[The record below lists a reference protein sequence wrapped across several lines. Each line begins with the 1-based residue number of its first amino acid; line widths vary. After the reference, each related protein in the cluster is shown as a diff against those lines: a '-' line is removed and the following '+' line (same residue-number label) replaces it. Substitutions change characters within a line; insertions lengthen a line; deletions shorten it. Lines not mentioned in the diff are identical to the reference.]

1 MKKRYRIKS
10 QLRFTIFLSMVILI
24 AVTSVFTIMGQNQA
38 EAMTKPVY
46 TEVLIQNGD
55 TLWQLAKTYGPADED
70 IRKVIY
76 KICEINGITADH
88 LQSGQS
94 ILIPKYL

>member
-10 QLRFTIFLSMVILI
+10 QLRFTIFLSMVLLI
-24 AVTSVFTIMGQNQA
+24 AVTSVLTIMGQNQA

-46 TEVLIQNGD
+46 TEVLVQNGD
-55 TLWQLAKTYGPADED
+55 TLWQLAKTYGPTDED
-70 IRKVIY
+70 LRKVIY
-76 KICEINGITADH
+76 EICEINGITADH